1 MKKIIVMLIAL
12 ALVLSMAAC
21 GNSGKNDA
29 SAPDTN
35 NTSAAPE
42 STEEGTEATETPED
56 TTEAESADTQ
66 AEDAAAVAELT
77 DQIVG
82 TWAFPGDGSPNAEV
96 LTFNADGTGDYQ
108 SIGDKHYTFTY
119 KIYIDHR
126 EYANGEPYTENM
138 FTLTYDTG
146 DVEDIIFFFTE
157 AGKLAFHNSEN
168 GGYSGMIDNFD
179 VYTKQ

>member
-1 MKKIIVMLIAL
+1 MKKLIVLLFAIV
-12 ALVLSMAAC
+12 LVFSMAAC

-29 SAPDTN
+29 STPDTD

-42 STEEGTEATETPED
+42 ATEAGTEATQAPED

-77 DQIVG
+77 EQIVG

-96 LTFNADGTGDYQ
+96 LMFNADGTGDYQ

-119 KIYIDHR
+119 VIYIDHR
-126 EYANGEPYTENM
+126 TYNNGEAYTENM
-138 FTLTYDTG
+138 FTITYDTG

-168 GGYSGMIDNFD
+168 GGYTGMMDNFD